1 VVTNRSVGRWINDPT
16 GCLWRT
22 RTFEN
27 KHEEA
32 GGVNWK
38 LLPAGIGSEWVGLLR
53 GAARAAAR
61 KAKMASPITRW
72 ASNARTAERAL
83 LFFPLPKEC
92 ILVAPN

>member
-1 VVTNRSVGRWINDPT
+1 MVTNPSVGCWINDPT

-38 LLPAGIGSEWVGLLR
+38 LLPAGIGSEWVGLLS
-53 GAARAAAR
+53 GAARAAAE
-61 KAKMASPITRW
+61 SENGFSDPPLG
-72 ASNARTAERAL
+72 SNPRTAERAL
-83 LFFPLPKEC
+83 LFSLYAKE
-92 ILVAPN
+92 LVAYPLVS